1 MSDKDIMIYLKN
13 AALAI
18 SKMAVKRNIRVSFI
32 ISNSGYV
39 KVMAGDYE
47 YTKFPV
53 KEEGYFEYAPSGKD
67 LGLWRKISP
76 DQIHFGQEAGKP

>member
-18 SKMAVKRNIRVSFI
+18 SRMAVKRNIRVSFI

-39 KVMAGDYE
+39 KVMAGNYE
-47 YTKFPV
+47 YTKFSV
-53 KEEGYFEYAPSGKD
+53 KEEGYFEYTPSGKY
-67 LGLWRKISP
+67 LRLWRKISP

>member
-47 YTKFPV
+47 YTKFPI
-53 KEEGYFEYAPSGKD
+53 KEEEYFEYTPSGES

>member
-39 KVMAGDYE
+39 KVMAEDYE

-53 KEEGYFEYAPSGKD
+53 KGEEYFEYVPSGKD
-67 LGLWRKISP
+67 LGRWRKVSP
-76 DQIHFGQEAGKP
+76 DQSRFGQEAGKA

>member
-18 SKMAVKRNIRVSFI
+18 SKLAVKRNIRVSFI

-47 YTKFPV
+47 YTKLPV
-53 KEEGYFEYAPSGKD
+53 KGEEYFEYAPSGKG

-76 DQIHFGQEAGKP
+76 DQIHFGQEAAKP

>member
-18 SKMAVKRNIRVSFI
+18 SRLAVKRNIRVTFI
-32 ISNSGYV
+32 ISNDGYV
-39 KVMAGDYE
+39 KVMAGDYG

-53 KEEGYFEYAPSGKD
+53 KEAEYFEYTPSGKD
-67 LGLWRKISP
+67 LGFLRKISP
-76 DQIHFGQEAGKP
+76 DQIRFGQEAGKA

>member
-18 SKMAVKRNIRVSFI
+18 SKLAVKRNIRVSFI

-39 KVMAGDYE
+39 KVMAEDYE

-53 KEEGYFEYAPSGKD
+53 KKEEYFEYVPSGKD
-67 LGLWRKISP
+67 LGLWRKVSP

>member
-18 SKMAVKRNIRVSFI
+18 SKLAVKRNIRVSFI

-53 KEEGYFEYAPSGKD
+53 KEEEYFEYAPYGKD